1 MSSPKKAVELS
12 KAVLNLTT
20 YKAHPGNEFA
30 DVQQYVTVDITDLL
44 KKNGV
49 DSVYQVDGVSAIE
62 SGGMVEDGE
71 VLSMLP
77 TFTDPQIRLLN
88 KEVFD
93 VIDAAIVN
101 EKQSKAIKKLIDQKF
116 EDFIS
121 EHWDPIRKCKF
132 TKEYYDR
139 LLDEEMSEN

>member
-20 YKAHPGNEFA
+20 YKAYPGNDFA

-49 DSVYQVDGVSAIE
+49 DSIYQVNGVSAIE
-62 SGGMVEDGE
+62 SGDMVEDGE
-71 VLSMLP
+71 TLSILP
-77 TFTDPQIRLLN
+77 TFAGPQIYLLN
-88 KEVFD
+88 KEVLD

-101 EKQSKAIKKLIDQKF
+101 EKQAKAIKKLIGQKF
-116 EDFIS
+116 EDFMD
-121 EHWDPIRKCKF
+121 EHWDPIRECKF
-132 TKEYYDR
+132 TKESYDK
-139 LLDEEMSEN
+139 LFDEEPTQR

>member
-1 MSSPKKAVELS
+1 MDSPKKAVELS

-20 YKAHPGNEFA
+20 YKAHPGSDFA
-30 DVQQYVTVDITDLL
+30 DVQQYVAVDITDLL

-62 SGGMVEDGE
+62 NGDMVEDGE
-71 VLSMLP
+71 ALSMLP
-77 TFTDPQIRLLN
+77 TFTNPQICLLN
-88 KEVFD
+88 KEVLD
-93 VIDAAIVN
+93 IIDAAIVN
-101 EKQSKAIKKLIDQKF
+101 EKQAKAIKKLIDQKF

-121 EHWDPIRKCKF
+121 EHWDPIRRCKF

-139 LLDEEMSEN
+139 LFDEEMSKN